1 MARNIDLV
9 ERRRDVSEAACRVLA
24 RDGIGALSVRNVG
37 AEAGLPPSTV
47 RYVFPTQASL
57 REHTIT
63 LVFDRTRERID
74 ALPRDLGPRETA
86 RRILL
91 ELLPL
96 DEERVIELDVYLAL
110 GNAALTDPD
119 LRPALDRVV
128 AEMREWSERIVGLLG
143 VPEAD
148 REYEACRLHALVD
161 GLAMHFARLA
171 PGESGDW
178 AIAVADRHLDGLGAH
193 GDPQHTSPIL
203 SG

>member
-1 MARNIDLV
+1 MARSIDIE
-9 ERRRDVSEAACRVLA
+9 ERRRSVSEAACRVLA
-24 RDGIGALSVRNVG
+24 EDGLGALSVRNVA

-47 RYVFPTQASL
+47 RYVFPTQASM

-74 ALPRDLGPRETA
+74 AVPADLMARERA
-86 RRILL
+86 HRIVL

-96 DEERVIELDVYLAL
+96 DDERVIELEVYLAL
-110 GNAALTDPD
+110 GNAALTDAE

-128 AEMREWSERIVGLLG
+128 REMREWCEEILGLLD
-143 VPEAD
+143 VPAAD

-161 GLAMHFARLA
+161 GLAMHVVRLA

-178 AIAVADRHLDGLGAH
+178 AIDVLDRHLDGLG
-193 GDPQHTSPIL
+193 G
-203 SG
+203 